1 MSLGSGAPLGKVF
14 VMPLHKFSNRERE
27 KYAAMDE
34 HVKVNMLQYL
44 WDKQQQHIK
53 NGYTKESFCIT
64 DAELV
69 KDFQKY
75 GPRYG
80 LWVAEKLLAIGYLE
94 ISGPVAPQLS
104 TYGKMKQ
111 FISKMF
117 PKITER
123 SGR

>member
-1 MSLGSGAPLGKVF
+1 
-14 VMPLHKFSNRERE
+14 MPLHKFSNRERE

-64 DAELV
+64 DAEFIE
-69 KDFQKY
+69 DFKKY
-75 GPRYG
+75 DPKYG
-80 LWVAEKLLAIGYLE
+80 LWIAEKLLAIGYLE
-94 ISGPVAPQLS
+94 INDLATPQLQLS
-104 TYGKMKQ
+104 FRGKVKQ
-111 FISKMF
+111 FFSTLFSKT
-117 PKITER
+117 TEN